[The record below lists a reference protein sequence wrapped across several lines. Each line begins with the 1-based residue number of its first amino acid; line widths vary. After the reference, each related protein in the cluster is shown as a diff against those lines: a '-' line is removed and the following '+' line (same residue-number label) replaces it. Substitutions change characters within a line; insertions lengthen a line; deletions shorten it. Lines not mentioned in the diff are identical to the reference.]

1 LCKSG
6 DFKSFFLKIWRPCAT
21 FAKKKSFVKVALD
34 YFLGRQVAKIRQKIK
49 RTGTTIHQNIENKK
63 SIVVAL

>member
-1 LCKSG
+1 LCH
-6 DFKSFFLKIWRPCAT
+6 FCQ
-21 FAKKKSFVKVALD
+21 KKSFVKVALD
-34 YFLGRQVAKIRQKIK
+34 YFFGRQVAKIRQKLK